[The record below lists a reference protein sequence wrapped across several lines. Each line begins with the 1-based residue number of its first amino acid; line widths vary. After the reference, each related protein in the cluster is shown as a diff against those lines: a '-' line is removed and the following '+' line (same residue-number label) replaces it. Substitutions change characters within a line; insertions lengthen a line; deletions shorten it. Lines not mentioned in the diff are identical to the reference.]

1 MTDER
6 NINGNRNCRIVC
18 GRIVHS
24 TMVWFKLNNMNK
36 WRIVIRKRDS
46 KGNDLGYMKVR
57 TVERHIDPLGDATST
72 LTLHPITTYVAKS
85 TKL

>member
-1 MTDER
+1 
-6 NINGNRNCRIVC
+6 
-18 GRIVHS
+18 
-24 TMVWFKLNNMNK
+24 MNK

-46 KGNDLGYMKVR
+46 KGTDLGYMKVR

-85 TKL
+85 TKIE